1 MDTESDREPLLKPLV
16 PTQPRSVAGIALI
29 RHIQCIHI
37 AVVCPFPLLPVE
49 PGYRLTPWA
58 WVQPLFYGQGLDG
71 LRSDQNKHGQGNP
84 LALTCPSHSG
94 TRQAHLQQ
102 PGSKTLLAPNY
113 SALPACWGGFVQY
126 DHVHIRLMCT
136 RHVVKTRIRGHLVCQ
151 CQCHP
156 IISIIT
162 QYRVV
167 LSPGQTQPNWQ
178 YPVPR

>member
-49 PGYRLTPWA
+49 PGYRLAPWA

-94 TRQAHLQQ
+94 IRRAHLQQ

-113 SALPACWGGFVQY
+113 SALPACWGGVCSIRSCSY
-126 DHVHIRLMCT
+126 PTYVHET
-136 RHVVKTRIRGHLVCQ
+136 RGEDSNTGSLGVSM
-151 CQCHP
+151 P
-156 IISIIT
+156 M
-162 QYRVV
+162 
-167 LSPGQTQPNWQ
+167 SPN
-178 YPVPR
+178 Y